1 MRYQIEQLPKAV
13 VFRPLE
19 ERLNA
24 THTATLKAE
33 FAVLAHS
40 HTGPV
45 IVDLATIQHID
56 SSVLSALLLLRRIL
70 GEQARDLLLVAPTP
84 AVQSV
89 FSLSKLNEI
98 FTLMPT
104 IEDALLHLQNQTAL
118 LAKKKAEEEDPEAE
132 EWEEED
138 LEWEEEEGEE
148 WEEEDWE
155 DEEDWEEEDWEEVE
169 EDWEEED
176 WEEGEE
182 EEEEEEEE
190 E

>member
-1 MRYQIEQLPKAV
+1 MKYQIEQLPEAV

-24 THTATLKAE
+24 THTAPLKSQ

-40 HTGPV
+40 HAGPV
-45 IVDLATIQHID
+45 VVDLGSIQHID

-70 GEQARDLLLVAPTP
+70 GEQERDLLVVAPAP

-104 IEDALLHLQNQTAL
+104 IEDALLHLQNQSAL
-118 LAKKKAEEEDPEAE
+118 LAKKTEEEDPESEEWEEEDLDWDEEEAE

-138 LEWEEEEGEE
+138 WEEEE
-148 WEEEDWE
+148 DW
-155 DEEDWEEEDWEEVE
+155 DEEDWEEE
-169 EDWEEED
+169 EEED
-176 WEEGEE
+176 WDDEEEWDEE
-182 EEEEEEEE
+182 EEEEEE
-190 E
+190 

>member
-1 MRYQIEQLPKAV
+1 MKYQINQLANAV

-24 THTATLKAE
+24 SHTTTLKSE

-40 HTGPV
+40 HTGNV
-45 IVDLATIQHID
+45 IVDLSTVQHID
-56 SSVLSALLLLRRIL
+56 STVLSALLLLRRIL
-70 GEQARDLLLVAPTP
+70 GEQGRDLLVVAPAP

-118 LAKKKAEEEDPEAE
+118 LAKKTEEEDPEAE
-132 EWEEED
+132 EWDEEELDWDEEEEAEDWEEED
-138 LEWEEEEGEE
+138 WKDEDWED
-148 WEEEDWE
+148 EEEDWE
-155 DEEDWEEEDWEEVE
+155 DEEDWEEEE
-169 EDWEEED
+169 EDWEEE
-176 WEEGEE
+176 EE
-182 EEEEEEEE
+182 EE
-190 E
+190 

>member
-1 MRYQIEQLPKAV
+1 MKYQIDQLADAV

-24 THTATLKAE
+24 SHTPTLKSE

-40 HTGPV
+40 HTGNV
-45 IVDLATIQHID
+45 VVDLSTVQHID
-56 SSVLSALLLLRRIL
+56 SAVLSALLLLRRIL
-70 GEQARDLLLVAPTP
+70 GEQGRELLVVAPAP

-118 LAKKKAEEEDPEAE
+118 LAKKAEEEEEDLEAE

-138 LEWEEEEGEE
+138 LDWDEEEE
-148 WEEEDWE
+148 WEE
-155 DEEDWEEEDWEEVE
+155 EEDWEEEDWED

-176 WEEGEE
+176 EDWEEEEEDWEE

-190 E
+190 